1 MISDVPPSS
10 ASTLYIH
17 SVCRSVFTGTLQEGW
32 VFQHFLG
39 DTWSIIH
46 AVSWGVRCCLP
57 VQDFFS
63 LLTFPDESL
72 LNPSLESW
80 CLTSLA
86 SVLHALCLARRHSF
100 LPRGR
105 ELFIP
110 QTSLCLLTM
119 ANTVTRSENL
129 GHNIKGLFLSLLLL
143 HNLPTYSHWPRLL
156 VDSFIKEYDAIS
168 WGFQSWAR
176 LFNTAVSKERV
187 GSGKSLPSQIF
198 FQEAILSV
206 STCRSHELWFPFK
219 MHRGESLFW
228 KVLWAE

>member
-17 SVCRSVFTGTLQEGW
+17 SVCRPVFTGTLQEGW

-100 LPRGR
+100 LPMGR
-105 ELFIP
+105 ELFIL

-119 ANTVTRSENL
+119 ANTVTSSENL

-156 VDSFIKEYDAIS
+156 VDSLMLSHEASKVEQDCLI
-168 WGFQSWAR
+168 Q
-176 LFNTAVSKERV
+176 AVSKERA

>member
-86 SVLHALCLARRHSF
+86 SVLHALCLARRRSF
-100 LPRGR
+100 LPMGR

-119 ANTVTRSENL
+119 ASTVTRSENL

-156 VDSFIKEYDAIS
+156 VVDSFIKEYDAIS

-176 LFNTAVSKERV
+176 LFNT
-187 GSGKSLPSQIF
+187 GSLQR
-198 FQEAILSV
+198 
-206 STCRSHELWFPFK
+206 TC
-219 MHRGESLFW
+219 G
-228 KVLWAE
+228 